1 MKCEMEKWKKPLL
14 SKGGEQMKGTR
25 EDKANFY

>member
-1 MKCEMEKWKKPLL
+1 MEKWKKPLL